1 MAETIPQPDTP
12 PKEDALDQGAYDVIR
27 GRLDA
32 HADDLRARLATL
44 NTARKDVFG
53 AIPFELQSTD
63 RITTAHNCI
72 PRDIVAFGGHFV
84 MGFNVHFGLKST
96 MDVGDVFAIYRFE
109 DGAFHE
115 EGLDLLADP
124 AFQKDFTDLF
134 RFYKNATF
142 AKFFRKDQF
151 VYMKFHIGSGSVRD
165 PDDFKAFKW
174 AIESDRLAYLGNRSD
189 HEVRYPPQHDFNWTR
204 ATRDMQS
211 QGAFPH
217 YNIEDLCFVETT
229 GGDLTI
235 KVEDS
240 TDTGQGL
247 YAEPVDDPDQ
257 GLDDAEVYYVVEGPL
272 VLLRI
277 RPYQEQAW
285 RHFVFNSKLQEVVR
299 ADGMADAAM
308 LLPEDHGLMLADG
321 VYLATGKRQ
330 FFSTVPSGLVFDRR
344 IASPNGEDF
353 AYVFYQRHSGL
364 YVILAYN
371 LIAQEVQTPILAHGY
386 ALPGGATGDGRLVFF
401 KTGDDP
407 TPQKH
412 HAVQIWQTPFVGPDR
427 TPDTASDS
435 RLFQIGN
442 RDVVRGMAECAQV
455 LDLVGRRDLYSD
467 LYVDLVRTTSDL
479 LDTYFWLGEDDAANV
494 AEPLAAIRDAAQAA
508 VGEYE
513 KVTRQ
518 KRDTQRQVD
527 GLAQE
532 TTDTVR
538 KNAARVY
545 RSIAD
550 FVDALGLLRGLRGRV
565 IGLREL
571 RYVDEAVVNG
581 LETQLA
587 DQTEVVSQKTVAF
600 LLEPG
605 SLDPYRAAAAA
616 HDAAV
621 PGLVKAADAEERSEL
636 LGQTGTELEM
646 LIDVVGNLKIDD
658 ATERTQVV
666 DDISAIFAL
675 LNATRSRL
683 RSKQQELGKSE
694 GVAEFGSQLKLLNQ
708 SVANYLDLSDT
719 PEKTDAYLTKLMVQ
733 LEELEGRFAEFDD
746 FVLELTEKRE
756 EVYTAFENRKLALVE
771 KRNQRA
777 DKLGQAATR
786 ILKGIRSR
794 AEAMDD
800 VAEINAYFAGDLM
813 IDKVR
818 DLVAQLEELDDAV
831 RVGDIRS
838 RLKSTK
844 EDAVRQLKDRIDLQG
859 GGKDTIRF
867 GRHGFAINVQ
877 PVDLTAV
884 VRDDTQTLH
893 LTGTQFF
900 EPLHDE
906 RLNAA
911 RDVWDQTLV
920 SETDDVYRAEYL
932 AYKMLTDGVA
942 ARDTNIS
949 REGEPSGEPASQ
961 VPRGSAEASPS
972 QKNSPSL
979 LTAVQKYMAPR
990 YAEGYVKGVHDHDAA
1005 LYLGALVELRGS
1017 LQLLRFPGPARVLAR
1032 LWWTAGTDEPTRN
1045 AWSARLSGFGAVA
1058 RVFPQQDEQAAYI
1071 AELTAAIRAF
1081 ASAHDFLDPELADD
1095 AGTYLFHELRNP
1107 ADGFVVSPAADALY
1121 TAFHAYLEEQAA
1133 TLTFRDG
1140 VHPVDDSL
1148 ARHRILTDWAAAFVA
1163 ARGNANEAESTDELA
1178 ALLAHDK
1185 HTDFAARVHP
1195 VAPRRQITGLL
1206 GDHPRIENGEAG
1218 LNYPAFVARLRRFT
1232 QQRVPRFEA
1241 FQHTKHAVLD
1251 DARHAMRLEEFTP
1264 KVLTSFV
1271 RNRLLDEVFLP
1282 LIGDNLAKQI
1292 GTAGADTRTD
1302 RMGLLLLISPPG
1314 YGKTTL
1320 MEYVCNRLGMIFM
1333 KINGPAIGH
1342 HVTSIDP
1349 AEATNAA
1356 AREELEKLNLAF
1368 EMGDNVMIYVDDIQH
1383 TNPEFL
1389 QKFISLCDA
1398 QRRIEGVYKGR
1409 SKTYHLR
1416 GRRVAVVMAGN
1427 PYTESGEAFRIPDML
1442 SNRADT
1448 YNLGDIIGS
1457 HADAFK
1463 MSYLENALTSNPALN
1478 PLATASRDDIH
1489 TVIRMAETD
1498 SREGIELEGNFPT
1511 DALDEL
1517 VDVIQKLIV
1526 VRDVILNVNLQ
1537 YIASA
1542 GQDDAY
1548 RTEPPFLLQGSYR
1561 NMNRIA
1567 EKVSSVM
1574 NDDELRGLIE
1584 STYEQ
1589 DAQTLTT
1596 GAEANLLKFRELMGW
1611 MTDDEAKRWDDIK
1624 AAFVRHNAVSA
1635 LGGDTTAAA
1644 IAQLTGVNQQLA
1656 KLVAS
1661 SEKLA
1666 APNVP
1671 SGTDVPS
1678 VVPPQEGM
1686 LTIADTLTTATD
1698 RLIAHLADARA
1709 REASVPEQSPPATGP
1724 LETTPREIRVINK
1737 IPDTFLYVMKEQF
1750 GIMQAWMEPFAKVNA
1765 RQDQQLNELGESL
1778 KEIIGRYGKVI
1789 ERLEGSRE

>member
-1 MAETIPQPDTP
+1 MPETETP
-12 PKEDALDQGAYDVIR
+12 PEDQPNPQAQLDAGAYEVIR
-27 GRLDA
+27 ARLDT
-32 HADDLRARLATL
+32 HAQDLRARLATL
-44 NTARKDVFG
+44 NSARQEVFG
-53 AIPFELQSTD
+53 AIPFELTSTD
-63 RITTAHNCI
+63 RITTAHNCV

-96 MDVGDVFAIYRFE
+96 VDVGDVFAVYRFE
-109 DGAFHE
+109 DGVFHE
-115 EGLDLLADP
+115 EGLDLLGDAE
-124 AFQKDFTDLF
+124 FQKDFTDLF
-134 RFYKNATF
+134 RFYKHATF

-151 VYMKFHIGSGSVRD
+151 VYMKFHVGRG

-174 AIESDRLAYLGNRSD
+174 AIESDGLRYLGNRSD
-189 HEVRYPPQHDFNWTR
+189 HEVRYPAQHDFTWIR

-217 YNIEDLCFVETT
+217 YNIEDRVYVETT

-235 KVEDS
+235 KVEDN
-240 TDTGQGL
+240 TDSGQGL

-257 GLDDAEVYYVVEGPL
+257 GLDDAEVYYVIEGPL

-285 RHFVFNSKLQEVVR
+285 RHFVYNAKLQEVVR
-299 ADGMADAAM
+299 ADGLGDACV

-330 FFSTVPSGLVFDRR
+330 FFNNVPGGLVFDRR

-353 AYVFYQRHSGL
+353 AYVFYQRDTGL

-371 LIAQEVQTPILAHGY
+371 LIAQEVHTPILAHGY
-386 ALPGGATGDGRLVFF
+386 ALPGGATGNGQLVFF

-427 TPDTASDS
+427 ITETESDS

-455 LDLVGRRDLYSD
+455 LDLVGRRDLYAD
-467 LYVDLVRTTSDL
+467 LYVDIVRTASDL
-479 LDTYFWLGEDDAANV
+479 LDTYFWLGEADAADV
-494 AEPLAAIRDAAQAA
+494 AQPLSAIRDAAQAA

-527 GLAQE
+527 TLAQE
-532 TTDTVR
+532 TTATVR

-545 RSIAD
+545 QSIAD
-550 FVDALGLLRGLRGRV
+550 FVDALGLLRGLRGQV
-565 IGLREL
+565 IGLRDL
-571 RYVDEAVVNG
+571 RYVDEAVVTD

-587 DQTEVVSQKTVAF
+587 DQTEAVSQRTVAF

-605 SLDPYRAAAAA
+605 SLDPYRDAAAE
-616 HDAAV
+616 HDAAIESLTKV
-621 PGLVKAADAEERSEL
+621 TDAKERSEQ

-666 DDISAIFAL
+666 EEISGIFAQ

-683 RSKQQELGKSE
+683 RTKQQELGKSE

-719 PEKTDAYLTKLMVQ
+719 PQKTDTYLTKLMVQ

-786 ILKGIRSR
+786 ILKGIHSR
-794 AEAMDD
+794 AQAMDD
-800 VAEINAYFAGDLM
+800 VSDINAYFAGDLM

-818 DLVAQLEELDDAV
+818 DIIAQLEALDDAV
-831 RVGDIRS
+831 RVGDIQS
-838 RLKSTK
+838 RLKSVK

-859 GGKDTIRF
+859 GGKDTLRL
-867 GRHGFAINVQ
+867 GRHGFAINTQ

-906 RLNAA
+906 RLDSA
-911 RDVWDQTLV
+911 RELWDQALV
-920 SETDDVYRAEYL
+920 SENPAVYRGEFL
-932 AYKMLTDGVA
+932 AYQMLSDPHALAPAGQDG
-942 ARDTNIS
+942 DPDN
-949 REGEPSGEPASQ
+949 PSTPLLAQ
-961 VPRGSAEASPS
+961 V
-972 QKNSPSL
+972 QH
-979 LTAVQKYMAPR
+979 YMAPR

-1005 LYLGALVELRGS
+1005 LYLAALVDLKQTLG
-1017 LQLLRFPGPARVLAR
+1017 LLRFPGPARVLAQ
-1032 LWWTAGTDEPTRN
+1032 LWWTAGTDEAQRA
-1045 AWSARLSGFGAVA
+1045 AWSARLTGFGAVA

-1071 AELTAAIRAF
+1071 AEITSAIHDF
-1081 ASAHDFLDPELADD
+1081 ARGHDFLNPDLAHD
-1095 AGTYLFHELRNP
+1095 AGAYLFHQLSDP
-1107 ADGFVVSPAADALY
+1107 QPGFVVGPAADTLY
-1121 TAFHAYLEEQAA
+1121 NAFHAYLEEQAA

-1140 VHPVDDSL
+1140 VKPVKDAL

-1163 ARGNANEAESTDELA
+1163 ARDAAGLHEPADAAGAIDELA
-1178 ALLAHDK
+1178 ALLAHD
-1185 HTDFAARVHP
+1185 HASDFASRVHP
-1195 VAPRRQITGLL
+1195 VAAHRRLTGLL
-1206 GDHPRIENGEAG
+1206 GDHPRIVGGETD
-1218 LNYPAFVARLRRFT
+1218 LDYPGFVARLRGFT
-1232 QQRVPRFEA
+1232 QERVPRYEA
-1241 FQHTKHAVLD
+1241 FQHTKHDVLE
-1251 DARHAMRLEEFTP
+1251 DARHTMRLEEFTP

-1342 HVTSIDP
+1342 NVTSIDP

-1409 SKTYHLR
+1409 SKTYDFR
-1416 GRRVAVVMAGN
+1416 GRRVAVIMAGN

-1457 HADAFK
+1457 HGDAFK
-1463 MSYLENALTSNPALN
+1463 MSYLENALTSNPSLN
-1478 PLATASRDDIH
+1478 ALATASRTDIH
-1489 TVIRMAETD
+1489 GVIHMAQTG
-1498 SREGIELEGNFPT
+1498 SREGVELEGNHPA
-1511 DALDEL
+1511 DQLDEL
-1517 VDVIQKLIV
+1517 VGVMQKLIA
-1526 VRDVILNVNLQ
+1526 VRDVILKVNLQ

-1567 EKVSSVM
+1567 EKVSAVM
-1574 NDDELRGLIE
+1574 NDDELQTLIE

-1611 MTDDEAKRWDDIK
+1611 LTDEQTKRWDDIK
-1624 AAFVRHNAVSA
+1624 AAFVRNNAVSA

-1644 IAQLTGVNQQLA
+1644 IAQLTGVNQSLA
-1656 KLVAS
+1656 TLESAMTQGLAGMAQNLAPVDVPT
-1661 SEKLA
+1661 A
-1666 APNVP
+1666 APVQA
-1671 SGTDVPS
+1671 
-1678 VVPPQEGM
+1678 PPAAAPPVD
-1686 LTIADTLTTATD
+1686 LTPLTAGLKDTTD
-1698 RLIAHLADARA
+1698 RLIAALAAA
-1709 REASVPEQSPPATGP
+1709 QAEPTAATAPPAVNAP
-1724 LETTPREIRVINK
+1724 AAPPAALPAEVRVINK

-1750 GIMQAWMEPFAKVNA
+1750 GIMQSWMEPFAKVNA
-1765 RQDQQLNELGESL
+1765 RQDEQLSELGATL
-1778 KEIIGRYGKVI
+1778 KEIIGRYDKVI
-1789 ERLEGSRE
+1789 KRLEKSAE